1 MPQSHV
7 SLNPAAFSTTLDGKP
22 VSLYEIKNA
31 SETLVAKI
39 TNYGA
44 KMVQLLVPDTAGNLD
59 DVVLGWESIDETRAK
74 SPSAGAIIGRYANRI
89 AGGKFTLEDRDY
101 QLTLN
106 DGPGRPNCL
115 HGGSKGSRYVVF
127 DARQLHA
134 SALELTYTFKDGEE
148 GFPGNCRL
156 KVIYTVTDNKELEIA
171 YEAVTDK
178 PTVVNF
184 TQHNFWNLA
193 GAGQGTIVDHE
204 LQINAD
210 EFTPV
215 DANIVPTGE
224 LRKVKG
230 TPFDFTVAKKIGQ
243 DIEQDDEQLRRCDG
257 YDINYA
263 LRKGTGGL
271 TLAATVAEPMS
282 SRVMHVLTTEPGLQL
297 FSGNGLP
304 KDGSLRGKGQK
315 VYPYRGALCL
325 ETQHFPDSPNHPN
338 FPSTALMPGQ
348 TYKSLTIYRFA
359 TALWPFII

>member
-1 MPQSHV
+1 MSNSYV
-7 SLNPAAFSTTLDGKP
+7 SLNPSAFETTVDGKP
-22 VSLYEIKNA
+22 VALYEIKNA

-39 TNYGA
+39 TNYGG
-44 KMVQLLVPDTAGNLD
+44 KMVQLLALD
-59 DVVLGWESIDETRAK
+59 KEGVLGDVVLGWESIDETMAN

-89 AGGKFTLEDRDY
+89 AGGRFTLDGRDY

-106 DGPGRPNCL
+106 DGRSRPNCL

-127 DARQLHA
+127 DAKQLNK

-156 KVIYTVTDNKELEIA
+156 KVTYTVTDNNELEIA

-215 DANIVPTGE
+215 DANVVPTGE
-224 LRKVKG
+224 LRKVNG

-243 DIEQDDEQLRRCDG
+243 DIEQDDEQLRYCDG
-257 YDINYA
+257 YDINFA
-263 LRKGTGGL
+263 LRKGTGAL
-271 TLAATVAEPMS
+271 SLAATIAESTS
-282 SRVMHVLTTEPGLQL
+282 SRVMHVLTTEPGLQ
-297 FSGNGLP
+297 FFTGNGLP

-315 VYPYRGALCL
+315 VYPYRGAFCL

-338 FPSTALMPGQ
+338 FPPTTLMPGQ
-348 TYKSLTIYRFA
+348 RYKSLTIYRFA